1 MRRLFVCFLCAV
13 CVFVWAQEDWHK
25 ALQDYLRAE
34 TREEAGK
41 YLDTLQKVGAAEL
54 LTAVQKGLT
63 YKKEESGWVELKA
76 EGMPATLYVPPKYD
90 AAKPAPI
97 LFFLHGAV
105 NRPQFVPLKGLKKY
119 IAYFW
124 KEKADKDGWFL
135 CAPASKRGLMWWQAE
150 GTRALEEL
158 LRRIKRRYN
167 IDERRVWVGGFSD
180 GGSGAFHLAAHAPTH
195 FAALIPLNGNPMV
208 PDRYGAPV
216 FVENFKN
223 RPVYAI
229 HTERDPLYPAAAM
242 KPIMDAAKKVG
253 ANLVHR
259 IPAGTHRPNYLPNE
273 LPKIADFLAKN
284 TLKPPSSITW
294 FVTDTKNY
302 GRCDWL
308 VVRQLKKGIGEKPDC
323 VNPTTKPRKV
333 LGVRIDTK
341 FAGHGVRVI
350 GVAKGTAAAA
360 AGILPGD
367 VITKLAG
374 KNVKN
379 LSDLREAIKDL
390 APEKPFSVTVQR
402 GGNTLT
408 RSTKLPKRKP
418 KPVFTRP
425 ELWGAVTASFS
436 ENDGRLKIKAYNV
449 SKLTILLTHPLFEPG
464 KNLQIEVNGKVVYSG
479 TPQIDVGTLLKFART
494 DMNRNAVVWGRV
506 DVEIEESK

>member
-1 MRRLFVCFLCAV
+1 
-13 CVFVWAQEDWHK
+13 
-25 ALQDYLRAE
+25 
-34 TREEAGK
+34 
-41 YLDTLQKVGAAEL
+41 
-54 LTAVQKGLT
+54 
-63 YKKEESGWVELKA
+63 
-76 EGMPATLYVPPKYD
+76 
-90 AAKPAPI
+90 
-97 LFFLHGAV
+97 
-105 NRPQFVPLKGLKKY
+105 
-119 IAYFW
+119 
-124 KEKADKDGWFL
+124 
-135 CAPASKRGLMWWQAE
+135 
-150 GTRALEEL
+150 
-158 LRRIKRRYN
+158 
-167 IDERRVWVGGFSD
+167 
-180 GGSGAFHLAAHAPTH
+180 
-195 FAALIPLNGNPMV
+195 
-208 PDRYGAPV
+208 
-216 FVENFKN
+216 
-223 RPVYAI
+223 
-229 HTERDPLYPAAAM
+229 M